1 MSSLLLNAPQSATH
15 GVTLPRRAGIFA
27 QVTRA
32 LSTYA
37 TRRATRR
44 ALGHLD
50 SHLLRD
56 VGLDPQHVRQEIA
69 KPFWLS

>member
-27 QVTRA
+27 QVMTA
-32 LSTYA
+32 MSTYT

-44 ALGHLD
+44 ALARLD
-50 SHLLRD
+50 AQMLRD
-56 VGLDPQHVRQEIA
+56 IGLNPLEARQEIA